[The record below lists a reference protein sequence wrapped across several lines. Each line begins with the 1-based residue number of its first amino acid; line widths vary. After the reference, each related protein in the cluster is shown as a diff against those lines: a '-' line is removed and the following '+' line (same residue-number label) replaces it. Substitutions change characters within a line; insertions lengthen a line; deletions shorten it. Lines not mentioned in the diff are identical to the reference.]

1 MNVRILSVQVGRPAP
16 VQIGAKAVTSGI
28 DKRPVPGRVPLG
40 ELGLGG
46 DHVLDTRHHG
56 GPDQAVYLYTAPDYD
71 RWAEELG
78 ETPAPGTFGENVLL
92 GGLESAEVRVGMRL
106 DCGDAQLE
114 VTSARIPCATLA
126 AHMGDPAFAKR
137 FAAMRRPGLYA
148 RVLRPGTLGAGDAV
162 TVHPAPEGAPTVG
175 EIFDL
180 WFARQRDP
188 ARLREL
194 LAYPLAARL
203 RDDVE
208 GWLKEAEEQGAR

>member
-1 MNVRILSVQVGRPAP
+1 MTLRILSVQVGRPAP

-78 ETPAPGTFGENVLL
+78 ERPAPGTFGENVLL
-92 GGLESAEVRVGMRL
+92 GGLESAEVGIGTQL
-106 DCGDAQLE
+106 DFGDARLE
-114 VTSARIPCATLA
+114 VTAARIPCATLA

-137 FAAMRRPGLYA
+137 FAALRRPGLYA
-148 RVLRPGTLGAGDAV
+148 RVLRPGTLGEGDAV
-162 TVHPAPEGAPTVG
+162 TVSAAPEGAPTVG
-175 EIFDL
+175 EVFDL
-180 WFARQRDP
+180 WFARRRDP
-188 ARLREL
+188 ERLRAL

-203 RDDVE
+203 RDDIE
-208 GWLKEAEEQGAR
+208 GWLKEG